1 MGEGEHGGTGPAP
14 GVHPEVATSL
24 DASIV
29 DATTHPEPLHPG
41 AVRKAALAI
50 EMALRL
56 LSAVIL
62 TALLVLLLWN
72 ILLRAANVG
81 GSQVPTEVVELL
93 FTWFVFLGSSILVY
107 RWDHIEVPL
116 VYLFVK
122 GRRMQLASRAV
133 VLLACLLFVVLLVSS
148 SMSLLAA
155 ASTRTSPMLHLP
167 QGYWYAS
174 VLVGSVLMAL
184 AMLLRLIDYAI
195 RFFQAADLDAPGTGT
210 S

>member
-1 MGEGEHGGTGPAP
+1 M
-14 GVHPEVATSL
+14 
-24 DASIV
+24 
-29 DATTHPEPLHPG
+29 
-41 AVRKAALAI
+41 
-50 EMALRL
+50 
-56 LSAVIL
+56 
-62 TALLVLLLWN
+62 
-72 ILLRAANVG
+72 
-81 GSQVPTEVVELL
+81 
-93 FTWFVFLGSSILVY
+93 
-107 RWDHIEVPL
+107 